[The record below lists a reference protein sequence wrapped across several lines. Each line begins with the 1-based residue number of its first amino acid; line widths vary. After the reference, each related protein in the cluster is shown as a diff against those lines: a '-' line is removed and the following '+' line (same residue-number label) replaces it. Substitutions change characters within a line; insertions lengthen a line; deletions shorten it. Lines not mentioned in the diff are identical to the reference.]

1 MNGYIYTYHIFFS
14 VIYFSIAFHISEL
27 ICSRMN
33 YLEGIVHFEGCG
45 LNKKGKITLM
55 PVKIL
60 TGRTLGRNVPLFAGL
75 MLAYSGGTVVSA
87 FLFFFFYSVSF
98 SQ

>member
-1 MNGYIYTYHIFFS
+1 MNIYIYTYHILFS

-27 ICSRMN
+27 ICSRIN

-55 PVKIL
+55 SVKIL
-60 TGRTLGRNVPLFAGL
+60 TGRKLGRNVPLLAGL
-75 MLAYSGGTVVSA
+75 ILAYTGGTIGSS
-87 FLFFFFYSVSF
+87 FFVFFSSVSS